1 MASSDTKYLKLRG
14 NVWWYQRRIPKA
26 LLEQFGGQTTISESL
41 GTGDIREARHKRDI
55 LSGKLEERRFNAP
68 TADRRRFHELVRT
81 MSEDKANYPES
92 WDEHYYLEDCSYKP
106 QSEDPND
113 SVPIKDEVFLHAY
126 TTVNGRADHRSKYLI
141 TIKEALNSWVTKFG
155 DSKTP
160 DTVRKVKKS
169 VDGFLKY
176 LYLYDIQLEDITK
189 RQVNDHIEQQQAKH
203 AKTTVQGQISR
214 LRSIWNYAESLGEV
228 SSPSPFEKNIYVAG
242 DTVNKKQPFT
252 IEEMTWIKAN
262 VATSEPTKR
271 LLVKLGVFTGC
282 RISELCNVK
291 AKDVLT
297 EGDIT
302 ALYIEKGKTN
312 AATRVIPLTAEL
324 GTQVKELAESKQ
336 EDELLLGFSNSSEM
350 SRWFS
355 RIKTENISTDS
366 TKCFHSFRVM
376 FSTAMQQSGVDE
388 LKAAAILGHK
398 RGNTMTYGYYSR
410 GYDLQQLKE
419 AYDQC
424 VERIIW

>member
-1 MASSDTKYLKLRG
+1 MVSSDTKHLKLRG

-26 LLEQFGGQTTISESL
+26 LRDQFGGQEIIFKSL
-41 GTGDIREARHKRDI
+41 ETGDIREARRKRDI
-55 LSGKLEERRFNAP
+55 LNGKLEERHFNAP
-68 TADRRRFHELVRT
+68 NTDRHRFLELVRT
-81 MSEDKANYPES
+81 MSEDKAKYPES
-92 WDEHYYLEDCSYKP
+92 WDEHYYLEDMSYRP
-106 QSEDPND
+106 QSADPND
-113 SVPIKDEVFLHAY
+113 SVPIDDKVFLHAY
-126 TTVNGRADHRSKYLI
+126 TTVNGQANHRSKYRI
-141 TIKEALNSWVTKFG
+141 TMKEALNNWVARMGK
-155 DSKTP
+155 SKTP

-169 VDGFLKY
+169 VDSFLKY
-176 LYLYDIQLEDITK
+176 LELYDIQLEDITK

-228 SSPSPFEKNIYVAG
+228 SSPSPFERNIYAKG
-242 DTVNKKQPFT
+242 DVVNKKQPFT
-252 IEEMTWIKAN
+252 IEEMAWIQAN
-262 VATSEPTKR
+262 VATSEPIKR
-271 LLVKLGVFTGC
+271 LLVELGVFTGC

-291 AKDVLT
+291 GKDVIT
-297 EGDIT
+297 DGNIT
-302 ALYIEKGKTN
+302 ALYIEKGKTD

-324 GTQVKELAESKQ
+324 GIQVKELAEGKQ
-336 EDELLLGFSNSSEM
+336 DDELLLGFDNSSEM

-366 TKCFHSFRVM
+366 AKCFHSFRVM

-410 GYDLQQLKE
+410 GYELQQLKE